1 MWINVWK
8 RVAAESWISCFAYRW
23 CPGRRLS
30 LLLSLP
36 WPWSFTSPLW
46 FLVFLELM
54 YYVDVALR
62 SFWGITKSDRLKIM
76 LIAAGPKGK
85 QTIFIHLFYSLIR
98 ILVSRTNFTN
108 NDSGKVQSVLGL
120 NQVVL
125 LHNDPFKYGELCP
138 VPVMRCRGSSGL
150 LSVSYWS

>member
-1 MWINVWK
+1 MWINVRK

-108 NDSGKVQSVLGL
+108 NVRFRQSTV
-120 NQVVL
+120 
-125 LHNDPFKYGELCP
+125 CP
-138 VPVMRCRGSSGL
+138 WSEPGGSAPQRSIQIWWVMSCTSDEMS
-150 LSVSYWS
+150 W

>member
-1 MWINVWK
+1 MWINVRK

-36 WPWSFTSPLW
+36 WPWPFTSPLW

-85 QTIFIHLFYSLIR
+85 QTIFIHLFYSLIG

-108 NDSGKVQSVLGL
+108 NVRFRQSRV
-120 NQVVL
+120 
-125 LHNDPFKYGELCP
+125 CP
-138 VPVMRCRGSSGL
+138 WSEPGGSAPQRSIQIWWVMSCTSDEMS
-150 LSVSYWS
+150 W